1 MKTLIAAGVVVTV
14 LLALGALVVG
24 IAFAQ
29 ATGPN
34 WGGFGFQGMMGGGA
48 GHMGRAGMS
57 GMMGGGWGQNHMNGV
72 DMGAMHQ
79 WMLRSGGMHTQV
91 LNDLARAL
99 DLTPEALQAELQN
112 GKSLDQLAQEKGISS
127 EQLAAV
133 LKTSVETGLNKAV
146 ADGVLTQVQA
156 DAMLKYMSGNY
167 TQMLL
172 FMGLGMGSGPGG
184 CHEAGASSTN
194 F

>member
-14 LLALGALVVG
+14 LLALGALGVG
-24 IAFAQ
+24 IAFGQ

-48 GHMGRAGMS
+48 GHMGRS

-79 WMLRSGGMHTQV
+79 WMLKSGGMHTQV
-91 LNDLARAL
+91 LSDLARAL
-99 DLTPEALQAELQN
+99 DLTPEALQAELQT
-112 GKSLDQLAQEKGISS
+112 GKSLDQLAQAKGISS

-133 LKTSVETGLNKAV
+133 LKSR
-146 ADGVLTQVQA
+146 
-156 DAMLKYMSGNY
+156 SR
-167 TQMLL
+167 
-172 FMGLGMGSGPGG
+172 LG
-184 CHEAGASSTN
+184 
-194 F
+194 